1 MTRII
6 IAVALLLTV
15 TALSIAAL
23 WQQATVTEQLLT
35 DCDRLVALYEAGDMA
50 TCQKETTAFSAHLQE
65 RMKLFPFFLHHDRLE
80 TIYQQA
86 ATLPHLINDND
97 PADYAT
103 TVSSL
108 KMQLQILMDSEW
120 PVPENIL

>member
-6 IAVALLLTV
+6 IAVLLLIAV
-15 TALSIAAL
+15 TALSTAAL
-23 WQQATVTEQLLT
+23 WQQSTVTEHLLS
-35 DCDRLVALYEAGDMA
+35 DCDRLVALYEAGDLEV
-50 TCQKETTAFSAHLQE
+50 CRNETASFAAHLQD
-65 RMKLFPFFLHHDRLE
+65 RMTLFPFFLHHDRLE
-80 TIYQQA
+80 TIFQQA

-97 PADYAT
+97 PADYASAI
-103 TVSSL
+103 SSL